1 MMQIFRRKKRNMKFY
16 EIFTINCSI
25 IIYYELV
32 GQQLIIPFD
41 VEHVFLIKYP
51 FLMRENSLTT
61 Q

>member
-1 MMQIFRRKKRNMKFY
+1 MKFY